1 MGNGCRTA
9 QTAQTPD
16 KAQDTAAV
24 QKRFAPGAQYIGGRL
39 RPGTSGRTHTVTDPA
54 SGREVLTYEL
64 AGTADVDAAVAAAR
78 GAFPSPGR
86 GPPPPSA
93 PTPCTGSPPSS
104 PSRPRTSRAPSPSS
118 AASPCG

>member
-24 QKRFAPGAQYIGGRL
+24 QQRFAPGAQYIGGRL
-39 RPGTSGRTHTVTDPA
+39 RSGTSSRSHTVTDPA
-54 SGREVLTYEL
+54 TGREVLTYEL

-78 GAFPSPGR
+78 DAFPAWAGAT
-86 GPPPPSA
+86 PPSA

-104 PSRPRTSRAPSPSS
+104 PSRPRTSPAPSPSS
-118 AASPCG
+118 AASPSG